1 MEILMR
7 KEQEINFLREIIKTI
22 LGVEV
27 KNNKSR
33 LRHVVNAKMIYA
45 YILHKHCGMGCSIIA
60 RSMNCN
66 HATILHYF
74 KTIPWYLKTDISL
87 HRSYEKIKSEF
98 IEEYNPVYYMSEIEL
113 KKELISLRIENKDL
127 SSRLSKLTAK
137 LESLE
142 QESNKITKLVKI
154 VKERTRP
161 GTEEM
166 IAHRMNQFY
175 NGVYDK

>member
-1 MEILMR
+1 M
-7 KEQEINFLREIIKTI
+7 REIVKTI

-27 KNNKSR
+27 KNNRSR

-45 YILHKHCGMGCSIIA
+45 YILHKHCGMGCSVIA

-113 KKELISLRIENKDL
+113 KKELISLRIENKNLSSQLDKLSSDL
-127 SSRLSKLTAK
+127 SKAKESKEK
-137 LESLE
+137 FP
-142 QESNKITKLVKI
+142 KLVQI
-154 VKERTRP
+154 IRERTRP
-161 GTEEM
+161 NTEDM
-166 IAHRMNQFY
+166 VAHKITQLY
-175 NGVYDK
+175 NGIYDK